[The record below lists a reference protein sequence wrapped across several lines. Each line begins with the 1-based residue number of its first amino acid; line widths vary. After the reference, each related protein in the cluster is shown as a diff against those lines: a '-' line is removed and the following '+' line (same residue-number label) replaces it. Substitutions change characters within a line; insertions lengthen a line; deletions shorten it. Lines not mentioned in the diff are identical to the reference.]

1 MAGRAA
7 HQKPLEAHLSPGK
20 CPMCTPRGGGRST
33 RGEGAARVQEDPRWA
48 RGAGAR
54 AFTAPLHAPFAV
66 RQMAAWRVP
75 KPNTPMPDC
84 ERDVHAGRVRGVGAV
99 RGSRPCTRGAHV
111 KAGALTC
118 HQVCW
123 LILLPSPPNLRH
135 LRPRPRRGVARGAAA
150 RPGPRGAARR
160 AAPAACAERAER
172 GTGHESALAA
182 PHGHRP
188 QARGGHEAARVRVRV
203 S

>member
-1 MAGRAA
+1 MPPALKQRSRGSRAGHRA
-7 HQKPLEAHLSPGK
+7 HGRREGVH
-20 CPMCTPRGGGRST
+20 CTPARSLQCGGWPRA
-33 RGEGAARVQEDPRWA
+33 EARTKAQ
-48 RGAGAR
+48 
-54 AFTAPLHAPFAV
+54 L
-66 RQMAAWRVP
+66 
-75 KPNTPMPDC
+75 NTPMPDC
-84 ERDVHAGRVRGVGAV
+84 ERDVHAGPGASGASARSV
-99 RGSRPCTRGAHV
+99 EVAPVHPRGAHV
-111 KAGALTC
+111 SEGRIPYVQPSVLAHLTPPTAK
-118 HQVCW
+118 
-123 LILLPSPPNLRH
+123 LAASP
-135 LRPRPRRGVARGAAA
+135 RPRPRRGVARGAAA

>member
-160 AAPAACAERAER
+160 AAPAARAERAPGGEGHGPRARTGRASRPPPTGLR
-172 GTGHESALAA
+172 G
-182 PHGHRP
+182 P
-188 QARGGHEAARVRVRV
+188 ARGGQG
-203 S
+203 